1 MNRTTTGSA
10 NLKIERSGE
19 ADFEK
24 LGSAARDRLN
34 FARAIRQKQRGWLGF
49 STPSWV
55 ILAATV
61 ILVILPVIGLPITNQ
76 RLIANV
82 VLFAAFALSYDLLFG
97 FTGIFSFGHA
107 LFFGIGA
114 YSVGICALNYGLP
127 MWLGAAVGVII
138 CGLLGI
144 LTGFVSLRVQGVFFA
159 MVTLAL
165 ASTAH
170 SLSSKMVDFTKGD
183 EGLSLIKAKDA
194 PDTTT
199 VYFLAI
205 VLGVVAYFGLRVL
218 VNSPLGRVLVAIR
231 ENERRADM
239 IGYNVLSYKLVALTI
254 SAVIASLAG
263 TLYAL
268 RNGIVNPTVFS
279 GDISLL
285 PLLMVILGGAGTLYG
300 AIIGAVIIQCLN
312 YILSSR
318 EFVESVKDWFILG
331 PILEHWL
338 LLLGL
343 IYVLIVLFL
352 PYGIVGTWRLYQ
364 PKIKKLFSKE
374 RN

>member
-1 MNRTTTGSA
+1 
-10 NLKIERSGE
+10 
-19 ADFEK
+19 
-24 LGSAARDRLN
+24 
-34 FARAIRQKQRGWLGF
+34 
-49 STPSWV
+49 
-55 ILAATV
+55 
-61 ILVILPVIGLPITNQ
+61 
-76 RLIANV
+76 
-82 VLFAAFALSYDLLFG
+82 
-97 FTGIFSFGHA
+97 
-107 LFFGIGA
+107 
-114 YSVGICALNYGLP
+114 
-127 MWLGAAVGVII
+127 
-138 CGLLGI
+138 
-144 LTGFVSLRVQGVFFA
+144 
-159 MVTLAL
+159 
-165 ASTAH
+165 
-170 SLSSKMVDFTKGD
+170 
-183 EGLSLIKAKDA
+183 
-194 PDTTT
+194 
-199 VYFLAI
+199 
-205 VLGVVAYFGLRVL
+205 VAYFGLRVL